1 MTAVAGSG
9 GIYIGATPQPK
20 TGARQSKASQER
32 APENNKAP
40 SGDLAKNQKL
50 RRLAKRFQLFSRKE
64 QATKVEFGLH
74 LHCSKA
80 ARKILSLR
88 FCFQS
93 AKGKYQ
99 ARQILSTCGQG

>member
-40 SGDLAKNQKL
+40 SGDLAKNQKIAQAGETVPIVF
-50 RRLAKRFQLFSRKE
+50 AKRASNKGGVWVAPPLLKS
-64 QATKVEFGLH
+64 G
-74 LHCSKA
+74 SKDFVP
-80 ARKILSLR
+80 S

-93 AKGKYQ
+93 VKEKYQ
-99 ARQILSTCGQG
+99 ARQIPSIYGRG